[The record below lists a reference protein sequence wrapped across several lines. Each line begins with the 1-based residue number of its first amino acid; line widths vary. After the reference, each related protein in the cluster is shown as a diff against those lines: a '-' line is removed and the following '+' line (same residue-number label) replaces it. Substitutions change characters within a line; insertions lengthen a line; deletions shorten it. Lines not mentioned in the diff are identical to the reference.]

1 MPQLR
6 DKQRNNV
13 KAGIFVLFTLIL
25 GIVVIAVLTNL
36 WEAITIK
43 TSKYHASFKVLDGVG
58 TLSVGSKVRLGGV
71 SIGSISSVTPQI
83 VNGEPIENIDVYF
96 DINSDILL
104 YNNVSLEVHTG
115 LLGSQAWL
123 SIDDVGEGDLATS
136 ESLLVGSSSTMV
148 AQLLGSE
155 ADKNIRKTLN
165 ALQRISKSLSEDG
178 EALRLLL
185 GKKEADEI
193 AIAITAAKEGLQ
205 SIQELGDG
213 LQTVWPTW
221 ESSVSHLLT
230 ESKDLP
236 EKLKAT
242 LMEAQKMVAD
252 IRANTLPSVEKS
264 IVSLEATSKSL
275 ESITRSLQESSPRWT
290 NKVNSIL
297 ANVDQITS
305 RAKLAVDDI
314 SASPWRLLYRPTD
327 REIAFEQLND
337 ASWQLLTALSELS
350 ETAADLRDLVESKD
364 TPIDRAEVS
373 ALSKSLIESG
383 SAFESAR
390 ETILER
396 MHIDFPDRLVP

>member
-314 SASPWRLLYRPTD
+314 SA
-327 REIAFEQLND
+327 
-337 ASWQLLTALSELS
+337 
-350 ETAADLRDLVESKD
+350 
-364 TPIDRAEVS
+364 
-373 ALSKSLIESG
+373 
-383 SAFESAR
+383 
-390 ETILER
+390 
-396 MHIDFPDRLVP
+396 